1 MTDGTTSLQ
10 LMSEASRMLVEA
22 STIQQA
28 KELKDLALTAADW
41 ARRKG
46 MGDEAIQY
54 AKSYA
59 VRAERKMGEML
70 AATERAKGT
79 AGLGRPSL
87 GGAVVLPP
95 KDDIPPTLAELGV
108 TKRESS
114 EAQFLATL
122 PDEQF
127 EEIAVGKRTVSDV
140 RKESKQPH
148 VSQNSGNNEWYTPT
162 EFTEAA
168 RSVMGSIDL
177 DPASSESANA
187 SVKATRFYTA
197 EDDGLTKEWDGAVWM
212 NPPYST
218 GLVDRFTEKLCAEYV
233 DGSVEQACVLVNNAT
248 ETKWFQ
254 ELLEVAA
261 SVCFLRGRIKFVD
274 QSGSAIGTGLQG
286 QAILYF
292 GHRQDE
298 FNATFSEFG
307 QVFVHA

>member
-28 KELKDLALTAADW
+28 KELKDLALTVADW

-46 MGDEAIQY
+46 MGEEAIQY

-70 AATERAKGT
+70 AATERATGT
-79 AGLGRPSL
+79 RTL
-87 GGAVVLPP
+87 GGGDGAGGNMVSPP
-95 KDDIPPTLAELGV
+95 ASVPTLAELGV

-114 EAQFLATL
+114 DAQFLATL

-140 RKESKQPH
+140 RKESKHPH